1 MTRLGILTAA
11 LPGFLKRASRGMPD
25 IPNEGSLFA
34 VCFGYEPAELQALDR
49 ARRERPQPR
58 RKRARVRHVGTT
70 NGATDRPLGRRGR
83 RLDPGCVALAKHRAA
98 VAIERERQAELVREW
113 LGAA

>member
-1 MTRLGILTAA
+1 MARLGILASA
-11 LPGFLKRASRGMPD
+11 MPGFLVRSRRGMPD

-34 VCFGYEPAELQALDR
+34 VCFGYEPAELAALDK

-58 RKRARVRHVGTT
+58 RKRARVRRVYTT
-70 NGATDRPLGRRGR
+70 NGVTDRPLGRRGR

-98 VAIERERQAELVREW
+98 QP
-113 LGAA
+113 